1 MEEPFHQF
9 IGRVKTRLDSSS
21 EEKATTTMVHAC
33 RRGLRTCS
41 TLKRVEILSIQG
53 RRILDSQQRV
63 ELVY

>member
-9 IGRVKTRLDSSS
+9 IGRVNTRLDSSY

-33 RRGLRTCS
+33 LMGLRTCS
-41 TLKRVEILSIQG
+41 RLKRVEIQSIQG
-53 RRILDSQQRV
+53 RHILDSQQRV